1 MGKKLIIKG
10 ADFSENGIPTVGTE
24 LIYDSITGFSASGNW
39 TSDNASAVSIPPA
52 AQISGRKITSI
63 VIKKYTADALQD
75 IGIAKYN
82 RTSGTFTLLAT
93 IPMATFNAN
102 ELTSVNLGG
111 VMFGSNDLLMVGA
124 TSATSGT
131 AGAKFAIT
139 AGNESS
145 QLGRYTLMKTGVL
158 NDVTYTTAIMC
169 KIYAEVE

>member
-10 ADFSENGIPTVGTE
+10 ADFSANGIPTVLTE
-24 LIYDSITGFSASGNW
+24 LIYDSITGKRVSANW
-39 TSDNASAVSIPPA
+39 ASENVSAISIPPA
-52 AQISGRKITSI
+52 APIVGRRITSI
-63 VIKKYTADALQD
+63 VIKKGTENAYQD

-102 ELTSVNLGG
+102 ELTSVNLDG
-111 VMFGSNDLLMVGA
+111 VIFGSDELLMVGA
-124 TSATSGT
+124 TSATSDTYGT
-131 AGAKFAIT
+131 RFTVTG
-139 AGNESS
+139 GNESS

-158 NDVTYTTAIMC
+158 NDVTYTSALMC

>member
-10 ADFSENGIPTVGTE
+10 ADFSQNGIPTVSTE
-24 LIYDSITGFSASGNW
+24 LIYDSITGKSVSGRW
-39 TSDNASAVSIPPA
+39 GSDNVSAISIPPA
-52 AQISGRKITSI
+52 ALIAGRKITSI
-63 VIKKYTADALQD
+63 TIKKDTENALQD

-111 VMFGSNDLLMVGA
+111 VMFGSDELLMVGA
-124 TSATSGT
+124 TSASSASAGT
-131 AGAKFAIT
+131 KFAIT